1 MPLMGSLSTSGTEI
15 RAPLLGVRSHNA
27 FGQLTVMG
35 RGAGSQRLRVPVGA
49 VGWLG
54 CCAAAVPRS
63 SACAVALPRPRQ
75 VLHAA
80 HARVA
85 LHAAVV
91 LPLTSWRWW
100 DGQRK
105 RKACL
110 SVWLRFRARKPPF
123 ACARGSEDAVSLPRA
138 RWGKE
143 TKS

>member
-80 HARVA
+80 HARFCCNERSGS
-85 LHAAVV
+85 AASSARAPRR
-91 LPLTSWRWW
+91 LPLTWPVRLPCMLQWCCRSPAG
-100 DGQRK
+100 DGGMG
-105 RKACL
+105 
-110 SVWLRFRARKPPF
+110 
-123 ACARGSEDAVSLPRA
+123 RGSGRLV
-138 RWGKE
+138 
-143 TKS
+143 